1 METGDL
7 LVTLFGDGVALDGA
21 GPDGVKGFQF
31 IASFE
36 QCLAFLNRF
45 FPFDD
50 VVELVEFMLVQRER
64 NAKLTNATV
73 LTMDRTA
80 TRLDTS
86 NNTLFRD
93 HKSHSGNIDM
103 GQF

>member
-21 GPDGVKGFQF
+21 GTDGVKGFQF

-50 VVELVEFMLVQRER
+50 VVELVEFMLKDFQ
-64 NAKLTNATV
+64 TNFLDACNE
-73 LTMDRTA
+73 TA
-80 TRLDTS
+80 TSSEVARVRVMAAAPWAGIGAPYARARRS
-86 NNTLFRD
+86 A
-93 HKSHSGNIDM
+93 
-103 GQF
+103 